1 MVERSV
7 RLRAIGFEADLV
19 RIALSVASP
28 DDSSRTIAVS
38 IIEAL
43 RGAAGTDVE
52 RFQALGFTEEKS
64 QWLAQIKKQCADPE
78 RAWTHEDVA
87 LDYICIQLPAQDP
100 AEKLREIL
108 FAVYGLDS

>member
-52 RFQALGFTEEKS
+52 RFQALGFTEETS
-64 QWLAQIKKQCADPE
+64 QWLAQMKCADPE
-78 RAWTHEDVA
+78 GAWTHEDVA
-87 LDYICIQLPAQDP
+87 LDYICIQLPEQDP
-100 AEKLREIL
+100 TQKLREIL